1 MRHDRLFTPGTDAGG
16 GAYRMRPLPAG
27 RNAYRWAMDS
37 GLLTRRAM
45 CALAAVSPRR
55 GVAVRLH
62 AANDLTCRS

>member
-45 CALAAVSPRR
+45 CALAAVSRPIQLD
-55 GVAVRLH
+55 ASMARL
-62 AANDLTCRS
+62 S